1 MYMAGNKSALV
12 VAFLF
17 VALVGAGCL
26 LPYVQKNAGTNAT
39 ANTTALAKFNS
50 WGEVSDFIR
59 SAGSGYGSHSIGL
72 VRATGILDMAVTN
85 ALGAAPSAEK
95 GTTTSQ
101 GSTDYSTTNIQV
113 AGVDEA
119 DIIKNDGK
127 YLYVASAGNSYYRYY
142 DYSGSSGQQ
151 NGTVRIIDAYP
162 ATSMNVVSTITVDG
176 TVGEIFIAGNK
187 LVVFGTKRVP
197 AEPTPTPDSDVVIDI
212 PSGSG
217 PSAGV
222 SSKMVAMPGYYPYY
236 AYTYQQFVRVYD
248 ITDKAN
254 PVQLKELALE
264 GSYVTSRMIGN
275 KVYAL
280 INQQANYDRPIP
292 LYYENGI
299 KREVGLAS
307 ISYVD
312 CPDTWYQYAFFLTVD
327 LDALSKEASKSVV
340 LLGGSQNVYVSLSNA
355 YITSTEYSYAPT
367 WDKYYPFIMP
377 LAPELQ
383 ANITAIDAQNISDW
397 RKDKLKFAA
406 YYAWFYNQSQAVQDS
421 IETKVR
427 TTAAGVVSS
436 QFGPD
441 YGTERTSIHRFSLGS
456 SVEYQA
462 SGSVPG
468 HALNQFSLDESDG
481 YFRIATTSGRI
492 TSMGGNTSND
502 LYVLAPNLTV
512 VGSLTGLAPGESI
525 YSARFMGSRA
535 YLVTFK
541 KVDPLFV
548 IDLSNPNAPAL
559 LGKLKIP
566 GYSDYL
572 HPYDETHLIGLGKD
586 AIPSETGDFSWYQGV
601 KLSLFDVSDV
611 ANPREVANYK
621 IGDRGTDSA
630 ALNDHKAFLFSKSK
644 DLLVIP
650 ITLAEINASKFASTE
665 QFQYGDY
672 TFQGAY
678 VFKLTT
684 NGGFELK
691 GRVSHANET
700 DLLKYGD
707 YFPQC
712 SNVVRSAYIG
722 DTLYTISDSKVLAND
737 LLTMNSVSGLTLSEC
752 TASNYG
758 YVE

>member
-1 MYMAGNKSALV
+1 MAGKQSALV
-12 VAFLF
+12 IAFLF

-26 LPYVQKNAGTNAT
+26 LPYVQKNAGANAT
-39 ANTTALAKFNS
+39 ANTTALAKFQS
-50 WGEVSDFIR
+50 WGEVTDFLK
-59 SAGSGYGSHSIGL
+59 SASSGTYHSLGL
-72 VRATGILDMAVTN
+72 VRSSNAFDLVTTAMTGVGA
-85 ALGAAPSAEK
+85 AAPSAEK
-95 GTTTSQ
+95 LSSSAQ

-119 DIIKNDGK
+119 DIVKNDGK

-142 DYSGSSGQQ
+142 DYYGSSGQQ

-162 ATSMNVVSTITVDG
+162 ASSMSVVSTITVNG

-197 AEPTPTPDSDVVIDI
+197 IEPTPTPDSGVVIDS
-212 PSGSG
+212 PSGS
-217 PSAGV
+217 SAGA

-236 AYTYQQFVRVYD
+236 SYTTQQFVRVYD

-280 INQQANYDRPIP
+280 VNQQANYDRPTP
-292 LYYENGI
+292 LYYENGV

-312 CPDTWYQYAFFLTVD
+312 CPDTWYQYAFFLTID

-340 LLGGSQNVYVSLSNA
+340 LLGGSQNVYVSMANA
-355 YITSTEYSYAPT
+355 YVTSTEYTYLPA

-383 ANITAIDAQNISDW
+383 ANITAIDAQNISTW

-406 YYAWFYNQSQAVQDS
+406 YYEWFYNQSQEVRNS
-421 IETKVR
+421 LETKLR
-427 TTAAGVVSS
+427 TTAADAVTS

-456 SVEYQA
+456 SVEYQS
-462 SGSVPG
+462 SGYVPG
-468 HALNQFSLDESDG
+468 RALNQFSLDESDG
-481 YFRIATTSGRI
+481 YFRIATTSGRV
-492 TSMGGNTSND
+492 TQMGGNTSND
-502 LYVLAPNLTV
+502 VYVLAPNLTV

-541 KVDPLFV
+541 KIDPLFV

-572 HPYDETHLIGLGKD
+572 HPYDETHLIGIGKD
-586 AIPSETGDFSWYQGV
+586 AQPSETGDFSWYQGV

-621 IGDRGTDSA
+621 IGDRGTDSE
-630 ALNDHKAFLFSKSK
+630 ALRDHKAFLFSKQK

-650 ITLAEINASKFASTE
+650 ITLAELNASKYASTE
-665 QFQYGDY
+665 AFQYGEF

-678 VFKLTT
+678 VFNLTV
-684 NGGFELK
+684 GSGFQLK
-691 GRVSHANET
+691 GRVSHADSS

-707 YFPQC
+707 YFPSC
-712 SNVVRSAYIG
+712 SNVERSAYIG
-722 DTLYTISDSKVLAND
+722 ETLYTISQSKVLAND
-737 LLTMNSVSGLTLSEC
+737 LSTMQSTSGLTLSEC
-752 TASNYG
+752 KAQNYG
-758 YVE
+758 YVD

>member
-1 MYMAGNKSALV
+1 MYMASKTAV
-12 VAFLF
+12 FAMAFLF

-26 LPYVQKNAGTNAT
+26 LPYVQKNAGANAT
-39 ANTTALAKFNS
+39 ANTTALAKFQS

-59 SAGSGYGSHSIGL
+59 SASSSYGSHSFGL
-72 VRATGILDMAVTN
+72 VRTTGSQDMAVTN
-85 ALGAAPSAEK
+85 AVGAAPSAEK
-95 GTTTSQ
+95 GTSTSQ

-127 YLYVASAGNSYYRYY
+127 YLYVASSGNDYY
-142 DYSGSSGQQ
+142 DYYYRSSGQA

-162 ATSMNVVSTITVDG
+162 ANSMNVVSTITVNG
-176 TVGEIFIAGNK
+176 TVGEIFIDGNK
-187 LVVFGTKRVP
+187 LVVFGTKRIPYEV
-197 AEPTPTPDSDVVIDI
+197 TPDTQT
-212 PSGSG
+212 GS
-217 PSAGV
+217 SSSSGV
-222 SSKMVAMPGYYPYY
+222 SPGVASKVAVMPGRYYPYY
-236 AYTYQQFVRVYD
+236 SYSTQQFVRVYD
-248 ITDKAN
+248 VTN
-254 PVQLKELALE
+254 RSSPVQLKEIALD

-280 INQQANYDRPIP
+280 INRQANYDRPIP
-292 LYYENGI
+292 LYYENGL
-299 KREVGLAS
+299 KREVALQS

-312 CPDTWYQYAFFLTVD
+312 CPDTWYQYAFFFTID
-327 LDALSKEASKSVV
+327 LDALSAEASKSVV
-340 LLGGSQNVYVSLSNA
+340 LLGGSQNVYVSTSNA

-367 WDKYYPFIMP
+367 WDRYYPFISP

-383 ANITAIDAQNISDW
+383 ANITAIDAQNISAW

-406 YYAWFYNQSQAVQDS
+406 YYAWFYNQTQDVQDS
-421 IETKVR
+421 IETKLR
-427 TTAAGVVSS
+427 TTAANVVSS

-441 YGTERTSIHRFSLGS
+441 YGTERTAIHRFSLGTT
-456 SVEYQA
+456 VEYQA

-481 YFRIATTSGRI
+481 YFRIATTSGRV

-502 LYVLAPNLTV
+502 LYVLSPNLTV

-611 ANPREVANYK
+611 ANPREVANFK

-630 ALNDHKAFLFSKSK
+630 ALNDHKAFLFSKAK

-650 ITLAEINASKFASTE
+650 ITLAELNASKYASTE
-665 QFQYGDY
+665 QFQYGDF

-684 NGGFELK
+684 EGGFQLK
-691 GRVSHANET
+691 GRISHANET
-700 DLLKYGD
+700 DLLKSGD
-707 YFPQC
+707 YFQSC

-752 TASNYG
+752 VANNYG
-758 YVE
+758 YYE